1 MGEDMS
7 NEVVERWKEISSYL
21 RDEYVTCL
29 QRKAAVISE
38 LKEMSLTTN
47 DGSGASKQHPEKRQS
62 IIEIVE
68 ELFKEVQNKKS
79 CLMNDLLSWQYKTSF
94 NKDILVEKQMLNI
107 IIDGQ
112 LAVIRDI
119 CGQFTEVVVGKSER

>member
-1 MGEDMS
+1 MACHKTLLEADSKCKYEDMS

-47 DGSGASKQHPEKRQS
+47 DGK
-62 IIEIVE
+62 
-68 ELFKEVQNKKS
+68 
-79 CLMNDLLSWQYKTSF
+79 
-94 NKDILVEKQMLNI
+94 
-107 IIDGQ
+107 
-112 LAVIRDI
+112 
-119 CGQFTEVVVGKSER
+119 